1 MDYQDQGHA
10 SGHVSRRAA
19 RLYSAGLIIC
29 LLLLNGNVLAQ
40 ESGGAKEKH
49 SGWKIAEWRFQ
60 TSLYTHHW
68 SYNPDHNDKQR
79 LLDIEAMFENRWLAG
94 ASFFYNSFDQPSEFV
109 YMGYEWPLFHSRY
122 FYFQLV
128 GGLIHG
134 YKDPYQDKI
143 PLNGL
148 GVAPA
153 ILPVLGVRYKW
164 AFSQLLIGGTAAIT
178 VTAGFSF

>member
-1 MDYQDQGHA
+1 MNHPHPAQ
-10 SGHVSRRAA
+10 V
-19 RLYSAGLIIC
+19 AGAIDFRTSSIFTCCLALC
-29 LLLLNGNVLAQ
+29 LLLLCTSLKADGTGH
-40 ESGGAKEKH
+40 EPEKH
-49 SGWKIAEWRFQ
+49 GGWKVAEWRFQ

-109 YMGYEWPLFHSRY
+109 YIGYEWPLFHSEY
-122 FYFQLV
+122 FYVQLV
-128 GGLIHG
+128 GGLLHG
-134 YKDPYQDKI
+134 YKYPYEDKI

-153 ILPVLGVRYKW
+153 LLPVIGVRYKW

-178 VTAGFSF
+178 LTAGFSF